1 MKKIL
6 LLLCTA
12 IFTNQFI
19 IAQVAINTDG
29 TTPNSSAML
38 DIKSTTKGLLAPRMT
53 TAQRNAIV
61 SPATGLMVFD
71 TDVNKFFFYA
81 SGSWIEIGTG
91 SATNYWTLNGNNIY
105 NNNAGNVGIGTS
117 NPLVPLHINKTTD
130 ELLRLQGLNPYLSFY
145 NNGAVKS
152 YVQAY
157 GDDLLLGTI
166 LGNTNGAIRFYNNN
180 INNMTILSNGNVG
193 IGTTAPTAPLSF
205 PNLLGNKISLWNAD
219 ATHDFGIGIASGAM
233 RLYTAGQDRISFG
246 WGDASSFIESATLFT
261 GNGFLGL
268 NTTNPQTQLHIN
280 KNDEALR
287 LSGTN
292 QYLSFYD
299 GSSYKG
305 YMWNNSG
312 SIEMGTDGTN
322 TNGEV
327 RLRTKGQQGLTVQSD
342 GRVRVGTVSSNI
354 VYGVLGKANFTVT
367 NVLGFKSTSGD
378 QIGEWSIFY
387 HTGAPNTDDLEFYYN
402 GGEKAKV
409 SDVDGDWVSVSD
421 FRLKE
426 SFENYNPVLER
437 IKKLDVLSYRY
448 KADKHKKF
456 RIDSAKCTAVFSRNR
471 FYKWVWRINGHCL
484 RQNRRTRYKSN
495 TGTTSDN

>member
-180 INNMTILSNGNVG
+180 INNMTILRL
-193 IGTTAPTAPLSF
+193 PL
-205 PNLLGNKISLWNAD
+205 P
-219 ATHDFGIGIASGAM
+219 H
-233 RLYTAGQDRISFG
+233 
-246 WGDASSFIESATLFT
+246 
-261 GNGFLGL
+261 
-268 NTTNPQTQLHIN
+268 
-280 KNDEALR
+280 
-287 LSGTN
+287 
-292 QYLSFYD
+292 
-299 GSSYKG
+299 
-305 YMWNNSG
+305 
-312 SIEMGTDGTN
+312 
-322 TNGEV
+322 
-327 RLRTKGQQGLTVQSD
+327 
-342 GRVRVGTVSSNI
+342 
-354 VYGVLGKANFTVT
+354 
-367 NVLGFKSTSGD
+367 
-378 QIGEWSIFY
+378 
-387 HTGAPNTDDLEFYYN
+387 
-402 GGEKAKV
+402 
-409 SDVDGDWVSVSD
+409 
-421 FRLKE
+421 
-426 SFENYNPVLER
+426 
-437 IKKLDVLSYRY
+437 
-448 KADKHKKF
+448 
-456 RIDSAKCTAVFSRNR
+456 
-471 FYKWVWRINGHCL
+471 
-484 RQNRRTRYKSN
+484 
-495 TGTTSDN
+495 